1 MFDILIIPVVVMLAF
16 GAVKDVVL
24 PAADYVVTTAS
35 DLVNDNTED

>member
-35 DLVNDNTED
+35 DLVNANTED

>member
-1 MFDILIIPVVVMLAF
+1 MFDILIIPVVAMLVF

>member
-16 GAVKDVVL
+16 GAFKDVVL